1 MILAK
6 NVRSVGL
13 VPALL
18 LLVGGVARAEPKEL
32 QLGVA
37 PVYALT
43 YVDARKPSGGGVAL
57 DFSVGITEGL
67 SVLAAGFV
75 AFHPT
80 DATEMTPKGT
90 LAAYAAGVGVRYAID
105 VIRLVPSFEVTI
117 GVLGLRGARDFSTS
131 DAANAVLAPRNEA
144 ALGLGFQLHYLI
156 KRWVAAGFVV
166 RYHAVLTAIDKIPVY
181 LYVGPEVTFRFNN

>member
-1 MILAK
+1 MRRLALF
-6 NVRSVGL
+6 VPLLASL
-13 VPALL
+13 VAALS
-18 LLVGGVARAEPKEL
+18 GVARAEPKEL

-37 PVYALT
+37 PVYALS

-67 SVLAAGFV
+67 SVMAAGFV

-80 DATEMTPKGT
+80 AATENTAKGT
-90 LAAYAAGVGVRYAID
+90 IAAYHAGVGIRYAID
-105 VIRLVPSFEVTI
+105 VIRIVPSFELTF
-117 GVLGLRGARDFSTS
+117 GVLGLRGSAAFAS
-131 DAANAVLAPRNEA
+131 DDASRAVVAPRNEA

-156 KRWVAAGFVV
+156 KRYLAAGFVV
-166 RYHAVLTAIDKIPVY
+166 RYHAVLTAIDKVPVY